1 MSRLFSL
8 TEFRLEVR
16 FADMETNNIFDS
28 HAHYDDAAFDKD
40 RDSLLEEL
48 PRRGICNVVNCGADL
63 DSSRASIAL
72 AAHYSYFYSA
82 VGIHP
87 ECAKDAPDNYAQQ
100 LEALMIGDKVVAV
113 GEIGL
118 DYHFEDNAP
127 KDVQK
132 AMFEEQI
139 LLAQKHNLPII
150 VHDRDAH
157 GDTIELLRKHKPS
170 GVVHCFSGSVEMAKE
185 VIRLGMYIGLGGAV
199 TFKNARVPVEV
210 ASCIP
215 LERMLME
222 TDCPY
227 MTPTPFRGKRNDST
241 LIAYTAAKIAEIRG
255 TTIQNILEATRH
267 NAETLFRT
275 E

>member
-1 MSRLFSL
+1 ML
-8 TEFRLEVR
+8 
-16 FADMETNNIFDS
+16 NNIFDS
-28 HAHYDDAAFDKD
+28 HAHYDDAAFDGD
-40 RDSLLEEL
+40 RDLLLSEL
-48 PRRGICNVVNCGADL
+48 PQRGICNVVNCGTDL
-63 DSSRASIAL
+63 EYCVTSIAL
-72 AAHYSYFYSA
+72 AAKYSYLYAA

-87 ECAKDAPDNYAQQ
+87 ECAKGAPEDYLDQ
-100 LEALMIGDKVVAV
+100 LERLVTQHKVVAV

-127 KDVQK
+127 KEVQK
-132 AMFEEQI
+132 VLFKNQI
-139 LLAQKHNLPII
+139 MLAQKYKLPII

-157 GDTIELLRKHKPS
+157 GDTMEMLHKLKPA

-185 VIRLGMYIGLGGAV
+185 VIGLGMYVGLGGAA

-210 ASCIP
+210 AAAIP

-227 MTPTPFRGKRNDST
+227 MAPEPFRGKRNDST
-241 LIAYTAAKIAEIRG
+241 LIAYTASRIAKIRG
-255 TTIQNILEATRH
+255 TTPERILEVTRR
-267 NAETLFRT
+267 NAETLFGIT

>member
-1 MSRLFSL
+1 
-8 TEFRLEVR
+8 
-16 FADMETNNIFDS
+16 MEASIFDS
-28 HAHYDDAAFDKD
+28 HAHYDDEAFDGD
-40 RDSLLEEL
+40 RESVLNEL
-48 PRRGICNVVNCGADL
+48 PRKGICRVINCGADL
-63 DSSRASIAL
+63 KSSQASVKL
-72 AAHYSYFYSA
+72 AANYPYIYAA

-87 ECAKDAPDNYAQQ
+87 ECAKDAPEGYDVQ
-100 LEALMIGDKVVAV
+100 LDSLLTENKAVAV

-127 KDVQK
+127 KEVQK
-132 AMFEEQI
+132 AVFETQI
-139 LLAQKHNLPII
+139 RLAQKHGLPVI

-157 GDTIELLRKHKPS
+157 GDTLEILQKLKPS
-170 GVVHCFSGSVEMAKE
+170 GVVHCFSGSVEMANE

-210 ASCIP
+210 AAAIP

-227 MTPTPFRGKRNDST
+227 MAPVPFRGKRNDST

-255 TTIQNILEATRH
+255 ITIETVLNASRQ
-267 NAETLFRT
+267 NAEALFGIK
-275 E
+275 

>member
-1 MSRLFSL
+1 MW
-8 TEFRLEVR
+8 TVFRPEAR
-16 FADMETNNIFDS
+16 FADMNTNNIFDS
-28 HAHYDDAAFDKD
+28 HAHYDDEAFNED
-40 RDSLLEEL
+40 RSTLLADL

-63 DSSRASIAL
+63 KSSAASVGL
-72 AAHYSYFYSA
+72 AAEYPYFYAA

-87 ECAKDAPDNYAQQ
+87 ECAKDAPEDYADQ
-100 LEALMIGDKVVAV
+100 LVSLIGQNKVVAV

-127 KDVQK
+127 RDVQK
-132 AMFEEQI
+132 AIFEQQI
-139 LLAQKHNLPII
+139 LLAIKHRLPII

-157 GDTIELLRKHKPS
+157 GDTMELLQKHKPT

-210 ASCIP
+210 AATIP

-227 MTPTPFRGKRNDST
+227 MAPTPFRGKRNDST
-241 LIAYTAAKIAEIRG
+241 LIAYTAARIAEIRG
-255 TTIQNILEATRH
+255 TTAQNILEVTRH
-267 NAETLFRT
+267 NTETLFGI
-275 E
+275 

>member
-1 MSRLFSL
+1 
-8 TEFRLEVR
+8 
-16 FADMETNNIFDS
+16 MEASIFDS
-28 HAHYDDAAFDKD
+28 HAHYDDEAFDGD
-40 RDSLLEEL
+40 REALLNKL
-48 PRRGICNVVNCGADL
+48 PKQGICHVINCGADL
-63 DSSRASIAL
+63 ESSRASVKL
-72 AAHYSYFYSA
+72 AADYPYIYAA

-87 ECAKDAPDNYAQQ
+87 ECAKDVPEDYAAQ
-100 LEALMIGDKVVAV
+100 LEALLAEDKVVAV

-132 AMFEEQI
+132 AVFQTQI
-139 LLAQKHNLPII
+139 RLAQKHGLPII

-157 GDTIELLRKHKPS
+157 GDTLEILRELKPA
-170 GVVHCFSGSVEMAKE
+170 GVVHCFSGSVEMANE

-210 ASCIP
+210 AAAIP

-227 MTPTPFRGKRNDST
+227 MAPVPFRGKRNDST

-255 TTIQNILEATRH
+255 ITVETVLNASRQ
-267 NAETLFRT
+267 NAEALFGIK
-275 E
+275 

>member
-1 MSRLFSL
+1 
-8 TEFRLEVR
+8 
-16 FADMETNNIFDS
+16 METNNIFDS
-28 HAHYDDAAFDKD
+28 HAHYDDEAFNED
-40 RDSLLEEL
+40 RGTLLAEL

-63 DSSRASIAL
+63 ASSKSSVAL
-72 AAHYSYFYSA
+72 AAEYPYFYAA
-82 VGIHP
+82 VGVHP
-87 ECAKDAPDNYAQQ
+87 ECAKDAPADYAEQ
-100 LEALMIGDKVVAV
+100 LEALIGQNKVVAV

-118 DYHFEDNAP
+118 DYHFEENAP
-127 KDVQK
+127 RDVQK
-132 AMFEEQI
+132 AIFEKQI
-139 LLAQKHNLPII
+139 LLALKHRLPII

-157 GDTIELLRKHKPS
+157 GDTLQLLQKHKPA

-210 ASCIP
+210 ATAIP

-227 MTPTPFRGKRNDST
+227 MTPVPFRGKRNDST

-255 TTIQNILEATRH
+255 TTVQNILEVTRR
-267 NAETLFRT
+267 NAETLFGIK
-275 E
+275 